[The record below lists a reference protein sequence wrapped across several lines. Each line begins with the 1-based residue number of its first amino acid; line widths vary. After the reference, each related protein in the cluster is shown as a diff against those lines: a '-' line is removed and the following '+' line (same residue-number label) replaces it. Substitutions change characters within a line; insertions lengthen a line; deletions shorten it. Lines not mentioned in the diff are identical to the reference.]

1 MWGVTAPTKLLCI
14 MEKIPNQKEEWFLH
28 FLDRFF
34 VHAMY
39 WTIIALMFHFAK
51 W

>member
-1 MWGVTAPTKLLCI
+1 